1 MIALTV
7 ITLSGLPYTTKTEKK
22 IPFKLTFLQLN
33 SLSVSVGK
41 LSFQSKLPFPISL
54 TIDVDDVDDVDDAIL
69 ILIKIKLGGLNR
81 DSQS

>member
-1 MIALTV
+1 MACPTPQKL
-7 ITLSGLPYTTKTEKK
+7 KKK

-54 TIDVDDVDDVDDAIL
+54 TIDVDDVDDVDDGDDAIL

>member
-1 MIALTV
+1 M
-7 ITLSGLPYTTKTEKK
+7 
-22 IPFKLTFLQLN
+22 QLDFSN
-33 SLSVSVGK
+33 ASVGK

-54 TIDVDDVDDVDDAIL
+54 TLDVDEADVEDVDDAIL